1 MAVAGFSVG
10 EVTAAIFSGAVTLRS
25 QYIGGALLLEDK
37 LNLHPSSEGI
47 NLVKVRAEAMQAA
60 SEMADSGMMTV
71 FVGADQKLNFGC
83 EVAREWCRRHHD
95 IEEPVCQ
102 VFTSLLLL

>member
-1 MAVAGFSVG
+1 M
-10 EVTAAIFSGAVTLRS
+10 
-25 QYIGGALLLEDK
+25 
-37 LNLHPSSEGI
+37 
-47 NLVKVRAEAMQAA
+47 KVRGEAMQAA
-60 SEMADSGMMTV
+60 SEMADSGMITV

-102 VFTSLLLL
+102 VFTLLKLFFSSVHMYFKTGGKSFILRSKSCWWPRACSKVP

>member
-1 MAVAGFSVG
+1 MVVAFFWKTNQTLSV
-10 EVTAAIFSGAVTLRS
+10 I
-25 QYIGGALLLEDK
+25 
-37 LNLHPSSEGI
+37 HPPSSEGI

-60 SEMADSGMMTV
+60 SEMVDSGMMTV

-102 VFTSLLLL
+102 VFTSLLLLKRHKRLWK

>member
-1 MAVAGFSVG
+1 M
-10 EVTAAIFSGAVTLRS
+10 
-25 QYIGGALLLEDK
+25 
-37 LNLHPSSEGI
+37 
-47 NLVKVRAEAMQAA
+47 KVRAEAMQAA

-102 VFTSLLLL
+102 VFTSLLLASQEALEVT

>member
-1 MAVAGFSVG
+1 
-10 EVTAAIFSGAVTLRS
+10 
-25 QYIGGALLLEDK
+25 
-37 LNLHPSSEGI
+37 
-47 NLVKVRAEAMQAA
+47 MQAA
-60 SEMADSGMMTV
+60 SEMADSGMITV

-102 VFTSLLLL
+102 VFTLLKLFFLQFIFLNRWQIIYTAEQKLLVATSLL

>member
-1 MAVAGFSVG
+1 MHRKV
-10 EVTAAIFSGAVTLRS
+10 
-25 QYIGGALLLEDK
+25 
-37 LNLHPSSEGI
+37 NLSLFSEGI
-47 NLVKVRAEAMQAA
+47 NLVKVRGEAMQAA
-60 SEMADSGMMTV
+60 SELEDSGMITV

-102 VFTSLLLL
+102 VSLHLVFH

>member
-1 MAVAGFSVG
+1 MHGCGRLQCGGGHCCNLQWGSYIKVSVCLWGLFIGKHVKLTFS
-10 EVTAAIFSGAVTLRS
+10 
-25 QYIGGALLLEDK
+25 
-37 LNLHPSSEGI
+37 LHSEGI
-47 NLVKVRAEAMQAA
+47 NLVKVRGEAMQAA

-102 VFTSLLLL
+102 VFT

>member
-1 MAVAGFSVG
+1 M
-10 EVTAAIFSGAVTLRS
+10 
-25 QYIGGALLLEDK
+25 
-37 LNLHPSSEGI
+37 
-47 NLVKVRAEAMQAA
+47 KVRGEAMQAA
-60 SEMADSGMMTV
+60 SEMADSGMITV

-102 VFTSLLLL
+102 VFTLLKLFFLLFIFLNRWQIIYIAEQKLLVATSLL

>member
-1 MAVAGFSVG
+1 M
-10 EVTAAIFSGAVTLRS
+10 
-25 QYIGGALLLEDK
+25 
-37 LNLHPSSEGI
+37 
-47 NLVKVRAEAMQAA
+47 KVRGEAMQAA

-102 VFTSLLLL
+102 VFLSLIVVRGSQF